1 MIRIEN
7 LTKRFGSNT
16 AVDRLDLSLGEGEVF
31 GFLGPNGAG
40 KTTTIRMM
48 VGLLRPTAGTVVYDD
63 SGQRL
68 DIQKDSLEIRKR
80 IGYIPDAPFLYE
92 KLTGREHLRFIGEVY
107 QIPRNLLDHEVERYL
122 ERFSLKD
129 VADQPIEG
137 YSHGMRQKIVMS
149 SALLHDPKVLVV
161 DEPMVG
167 LDPRSARLVKDLF
180 ISLARERGATVFLS
194 THSLDVAEEVC
205 DRVGIISKGKLILAG
220 STKDLMKSG
229 SANGAT
235 RLEQVFLEVTAEA
248 GEEPGRVE

>member
-16 AVDRLDLSLGEGEVF
+16 AVDRLDLSLGAGEVF

>member
-16 AVDRLDLSLGEGEVF
+16 AVDRLDLSLGAGEVF

-220 STKDLMKSG
+220 STKELMKSG
-229 SANGAT
+229 SADGAT